1 MVEFEPDEEVLGVAI
16 AREEEANRFFLILA
30 ARARNDEMRKVFE
43 EFAAEELEHKAKLEL
58 EVMKT
63 GKVLTTTKNL
73 EYEDEADTKASG
85 TRLDMDYK
93 DMLIMGMQKEEAS
106 FRFYVDLAAR
116 VTDEDS
122 KETLL
127 ALAQEEVKHKLRFE
141 MEYDNLLK
149 MAE

>member
-1 MVEFEPDEEVLGVAI
+1 MVEFEPDEEVLEVAI

-63 GKVLTTTKNL
+63 GKVLTATKNL
-73 EYEDEADTKASG
+73 EYEDEADKNVSG
-85 TRLDMDYK
+85 SQLDMDYK

-106 FRFYVDLAAR
+106 FRLYVDLPAR
-116 VTDEDS
+116 VTNEDS

-127 ALAQEEVKHKLRFE
+127 AIAQEEVKHKLRFE

-149 MAE
+149 TS

>member
-1 MVEFEPDEEVLGVAI
+1 
-16 AREEEANRFFLILA
+16 
-30 ARARNDEMRKVFE
+30 
-43 EFAAEELEHKAKLEL
+43 
-58 EVMKT
+58 MKT
-63 GKVLTTTKNL
+63 GKVLTATKNL
-73 EYEDEADTKASG
+73 EYEDEADIKASG
-85 TRLDMDYK
+85 TQLDMDYK

-106 FRFYVDLAAR
+106 FRLYVDLAAR

-149 MAE
+149 TAE